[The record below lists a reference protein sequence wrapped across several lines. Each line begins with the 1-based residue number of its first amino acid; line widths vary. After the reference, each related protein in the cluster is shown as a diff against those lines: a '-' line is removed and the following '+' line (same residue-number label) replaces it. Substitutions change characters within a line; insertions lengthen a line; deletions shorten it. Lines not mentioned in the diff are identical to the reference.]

1 MDDGLALYLSFKHHI
16 HRQAAVQTRGSFH
29 VALNKWF
36 ILNGLRLSIHLFD
49 FFGSFSFCW
58 SKILPIYNKKSHLAV
73 SITGQLETSGQ
84 KKICCQLNWIWML
97 KKEYIW
103 IITLSAYQLI
113 VCIKTLYFVKYG
125 IENLIS
131 KVCIFYELLRGYLFL

>member
-1 MDDGLALYLSFKHHI
+1 MVHFEWIKIEYTYIRFLWKL
-16 HRQAAVQTRGSFH
+16 
-29 VALNKWF
+29 F
-36 ILNGLRLSIHLFD
+36 ILLRQD
-49 FFGSFSFCW
+49 FTN
-58 SKILPIYNKKSHLAV
+58 IRNKKSHLAV